1 MIKNIKITTKDNDII
16 KLTCDNIESEF
27 YLNEFVMFTVG
38 KNKKIISMI
47 NKNEI
52 LKIDIQYF

>member
-1 MIKNIKITTKDNDII
+1 MIKNIKVTTKDNDII
-16 KLTCDNIESEF
+16 KLTCDNIETEF
-27 YLNEFVMFTVG
+27 YLNEFVVFTVG

-52 LKIDIQYF
+52 LKIDLVYF